1 MSQRFVAKKYLQKE
15 QTAEGVATEKINK
28 YPDVINLTV
37 GDPDL
42 YTPSIITEKAF
53 EDAKNGHTKYTD
65 VRGYAELREEI
76 SKYYKDE
83 FDMEVSAENEVI
95 VVASGLLGMYIALQ
109 AVIDEGDEVL
119 IQAPCFWPYFDQV
132 KMAGGVPVEM
142 PTYEEEDFQINLE
155 RFESMVTDKTKA
167 IIIHSP
173 SNPTGSCHSMK
184 TMEEIAHIAQK
195 YDLLVISD
203 EIYTAYSFQ
212 EKFVPFATIPG
223 MKERTITINS
233 FSKNF
238 LMTGWRLGN
247 IVAPKALTSV
257 MKDLNLNIVFSAPS
271 ISQRAALHALR
282 HRNEVQPEIIDEYRG
297 RMEYAAKR
305 VNQIPWM
312 STLEPKGSFYLF
324 INIKKTG
331 LTSQEAVDMILEK
344 AHVLLFPGSM
354 FGDCGEGYL
363 RLCCTVGKEKLGEAF
378 DRIEKIGVSFD

>member
-1 MSQRFVAKKYLQKE
+1 MTQNFISKRYTNLPAAQGIPVD
-15 QTAEGVATEKINK
+15 KINR

-42 YTPSIITEKAF
+42 YTPPVVTQKAF
-53 EDAKNGHTKYTD
+53 EDAKNGYTKYTE
-65 VRGYAELREEI
+65 VGGYPELREEI
-76 SKYYKDE
+76 RKYYKDDLGLE
-83 FDMEVSAENEVI
+83 IADNELM
-95 VVASGLLGMYIALQ
+95 VVASGLLGMYITLQ
-109 AVIDEGDEVL
+109 ATIDEGDEVL
-119 IQAPCFWPYFDQV
+119 IQSPAFWPYFDQV
-132 KMAGGVPVEM
+132 RMAGGNPIEM
-142 PTYEEEDFQINLE
+142 PTYEEEDFQINIE
-155 RFESMVTDKTKA
+155 RFESMITDKTKA
-167 IIIHSP
+167 VLIHSP
-173 SNPTGSCHSMK
+173 SNPTGSCHSMD
-184 TMEEIAHIAQK
+184 TMKSIAKIAQK

-212 EKFVPFATIPG
+212 EKFVPFSSLPG

-238 LMTGWRLGN
+238 LMTGWRIGN
-247 IVAPKALTSV
+247 IVAPKHIIDV
-257 MKDLNLNIVFSAPS
+257 MKYVNINLIFCAPAPA
-271 ISQRAALHALR
+271 QRGAIHALR
-282 HRNEVQPEIIDEYRG
+282 HRHEVQPQIIEEYRG

-305 VNQIPWM
+305 INEIPWM

-331 LTSQEAVDMILEK
+331 LTSKEAVEMILDK

-378 DRIEKIGVSFD
+378 DRIAKIEL